1 MKTFGDFQS
10 KAGQLF
16 NELVELSA
24 NVAGCEYTG
33 IKQKVF
39 DGQKW
44 RLFIEHHPDLPVKP
58 EWVGNL
64 VELTSGVFNPGEIKP
79 ATKDMMA
86 FKRMPGAQTVTFLGH
101 GYFPDV
107 VSVLQ
112 GMVDFHKQVVEPA
125 KVIISK
131 VCDNFDPNKAGILI
145 EYVFDVRDIMC
156 KVTRYHDG
164 HYELSV
170 YMGTISVP
178 FVAINIGFD
187 KDLLLLMPVRIRGNE
202 DKVKRTMDEVLQGVT
217 NNQFTFVKE
226 GIPDA

>member
-1 MKTFGDFQS
+1 MKTFGDFHF

-24 NVAGCEYTG
+24 GVAGCEHNS
-33 IKQKVF
+33 IQQKVF
-39 DGQKW
+39 DSNKY
-44 RLFIEHHPDLPVKP
+44 RLFVEHHPDLPVKP

-64 VELTSGVFNPGEIKP
+64 VELTSGMFGAGEIKP

-86 FKRMPGAQTVTFLGH
+86 FKRMPGELQVAFLGH

-112 GMVDFHKQVVEPA
+112 GMVDFHKDVVEPA
-125 KVIISK
+125 KAIIKYACSN
-131 VCDNFDPNKAGILI
+131 VDPKAAGFAF
-145 EYVFDVRDIMC
+145 EYTFDVRDIMC
-156 KVTRYHDG
+156 TVTRYHDE
-164 HYELSV
+164 HYELSI

-178 FVAINIGFD
+178 VVSLNIGFS
-187 KDLLLLMPVRIRGNE
+187 KDLLLLMPVRKRGTE

-217 NNQFTFVKE
+217 NNQFSFVKE
-226 GIPDA
+226 VINDA